1 MYKNLLFVMDYFRK
15 IKAGDHIY
23 FIYKS
28 EDEWKRNIVPFL
40 IEGIRKK
47 EKVFYVYDKHS
58 PEDIKTLLKN
68 EGIEEKIL
76 EENKDIVFLSSE
88 DVYTKDGFFDPE
100 RMIELL
106 IYETEKALSE
116 GYPSI
121 LVTAEMTWALKGVAG
136 SDRLIEYE
144 EKVNEKFFKKYPCSA
159 ICQYNFQK
167 FSSSQIE
174 ELLRIHPL
182 ILLDDELIKNI
193 FFMHRQNHSPEEF
206 KKKCIEKCLYLL
218 STEKALEKRIK
229 DLEVILNEHP
239 FIGIAIAIDEPP
251 NFIFVNDRFADIFGL
266 NKGEFFRMNPE
277 KLRDIIHPDDFDL
290 FMNGYKSVLSG
301 ELKSFNQRIRGIN
314 KNKDLIWLMLLMN
327 TIDYMDTE
335 CVEIAISD
343 ITETVLKEEEF
354 KKLMEQF
361 FLAQKMEAIGKLTAG
376 VAHDF
381 NNVLTA
387 IKGFTQLSISKL
399 SENDPVRKYL
409 ENVQK
414 SAEKAEKLVK
424 YLLAFSRKQI
434 LEQKVININDL
445 IKSMEDMLKRLLGE
459 DILLFLRLST
469 DLGNVKV
476 DPVQIEQAIVN
487 IVVNARDAMPT
498 GGRLTIERA
507 NVELDENYVKKHH
520 AVKAGSYVM
529 IAITDTG
536 IGIPPEIR
544 DRIFEPFFTT
554 KEGGSGL
561 GLSTVYGIVKQH
573 EGNIWVYSEVGRGTT
588 FKIYLPRVDKE
599 VVEQDVFEK
608 QKDKIIRGN
617 ETILVID
624 DDENTRAVILE
635 MLRSMGYKT
644 LEAKDADMAIF
655 LAQFYG
661 EPIHLVI
668 SDVVMPGMNGPR
680 LIRRMNAYRPNLK
693 VLYMSGYTDNVIA
706 QHGILKKGVNFIQK
720 PFSMEAL
727 SRKIREVLDKA

>member
-1 MYKNLLFVMDYFRK
+1 
-15 IKAGDHIY
+15 
-23 FIYKS
+23 
-28 EDEWKRNIVPFL
+28 
-40 IEGIRKK
+40 
-47 EKVFYVYDKHS
+47 
-58 PEDIKTLLKN
+58 
-68 EGIEEKIL
+68 L

-88 DVYTKDGFFDPE
+88 DVYTKDGFFDPD

-106 IYETEKALSE
+106 IYETEKAVSE

-121 LVTAEMTWALKGVAG
+121 LITAEMTWALKGVPG

-144 EKVNEKFFKKYPCSA
+144 GKVNEKIFKKYPCTA

-167 FSSSQIE
+167 FSSGQIE
-174 ELLRIHPL
+174 ELLRIQPL
-182 ILLDDELIKNI
+182 ILWEDELIKNI
-193 FFMHRQNHSPEEF
+193 FFMDRQNYSPEEF
-206 KKKCIEKCLYLL
+206 KKKCIEKYLYLL
-218 STEKALEKRIK
+218 SVEKALEKRIR
-229 DLEVILNEHP
+229 DLEVILNAHP

-251 NFIFVNDRFADIFGL
+251 KFIFVNNRFADIFGL
-266 NKGEFFRMNPE
+266 DKGEFFRMNPE

-290 FMNGYKSVLSG
+290 FINGYKSVLNG
-301 ELKSFNQRIRGIN
+301 ELKFFNQRIRGIN
-314 KNKDLIWLMLLMN
+314 RNKDLIWLMLLMN

-335 CVEIAISD
+335 CVEIVISD

-354 KKLMEQF
+354 KKLREQF

-381 NNVLTA
+381 NNILTA

-409 ENVQK
+409 ENVQ
-414 SAEKAEKLVK
+414 AVANKAENLIKQ
-424 YLLAFSRKQI
+424 LLAFSRKQI
-434 LEQKVININDL
+434 LEPKVININDL

-469 DLGNVKV
+469 DLGNVNV

-487 IVVNARDAMPT
+487 IVVNAKDAMPT
-498 GGRLTIERA
+498 GGSLTIETA

-536 IGIPPEIR
+536 VGIPPEIR

-561 GLSTVYGIVKQH
+561 GLSTVYGIVKH
-573 EGNIWVYSEVGRGTT
+573 HGGNIWVYSEVGKVTT
-588 FKIYLPRVDKE
+588 FKIYLPMVDKE
-599 VVEQDVFEK
+599 VEQDVFEK
-608 QKDKIIRGN
+608 QIDKIIRGN

-635 MLRSMGYKT
+635 MLRNMGYKT
-644 LEAKDADMAIF
+644 LEAKDADMAVF
-655 LAQFYG
+655 LAQFYDK
-661 EPIHLVI
+661 PIHLVI
-668 SDVVMPGMNGPR
+668 SDVVMPGMSGPR

>member
-1 MYKNLLFVMDYFRK
+1 M
-15 IKAGDHIY
+15 
-23 FIYKS
+23 
-28 EDEWKRNIVPFL
+28 
-40 IEGIRKK
+40 
-47 EKVFYVYDKHS
+47 
-58 PEDIKTLLKN
+58 
-68 EGIEEKIL
+68 
-76 EENKDIVFLSSE
+76 
-88 DVYTKDGFFDPE
+88 
-100 RMIELL
+100 
-106 IYETEKALSE
+106 
-116 GYPSI
+116 
-121 LVTAEMTWALKGVAG
+121 
-136 SDRLIEYE
+136 
-144 EKVNEKFFKKYPCSA
+144 
-159 ICQYNFQK
+159 
-167 FSSSQIE
+167 
-174 ELLRIHPL
+174 
-182 ILLDDELIKNI
+182 
-193 FFMHRQNHSPEEF
+193 
-206 KKKCIEKCLYLL
+206 
-218 STEKALEKRIK
+218 
-229 DLEVILNEHP
+229 EVILNAHP

-251 NFIFVNDRFADIFGL
+251 KFIFVNNRFADIFGL
-266 NKGEFFRMNPE
+266 DKGEFFRMNPE

-290 FMNGYKSVLSG
+290 FINGYKSVLNG
-301 ELKSFNQRIRGIN
+301 ELKFFNQRIRGIN
-314 KNKDLIWLMLLMN
+314 RNKDLIWLMLLMN
-327 TIDYMDTE
+327 TIDYMDIE
-335 CVEIAISD
+335 CVEITISD

-354 KKLMEQF
+354 KKLREQF
-361 FLAQKMEAIGKLTAG
+361 FLAQKMEAVGKLTAG

-381 NNVLTA
+381 NNILTA